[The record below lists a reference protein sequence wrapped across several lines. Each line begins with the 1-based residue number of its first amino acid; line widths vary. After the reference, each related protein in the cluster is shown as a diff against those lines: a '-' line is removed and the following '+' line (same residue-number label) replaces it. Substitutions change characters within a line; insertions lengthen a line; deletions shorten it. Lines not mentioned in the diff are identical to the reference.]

1 MEQELSNVETVEEEK
16 VTAEPTK
23 TQPNDKK
30 YSDAEVDEIINK
42 KYAKWKKEQEA
53 EQSEAKKLKSMN
65 ADEKTKYNQDKR
77 QAELDKREQEIAKRE
92 LMAEA
97 KSILN
102 ERGLPVDLAG
112 VIDLTDA
119 DTVKASI
126 EAIGKQWEQAVQK
139 GIAEKL
145 KGTQPLTKAPQNSN
159 GITKEALTKM
169 KYQER
174 LDFKTK
180 NPDEYNRVMK
190 GQ

>member
-1 MEQELSNVETVEEEK
+1 MDQELNNVETVEEEK
-16 VTAEPTK
+16 VTAEPTNE
-23 TQPNDKK
+23 QPNDKK
-30 YSDAEVDEIINK
+30 YNDAEVDEIINK
-42 KYAKWKKEQEA
+42 KFAKWKKEQEA
-53 EQSEAKKLKSMN
+53 EQSKAKKLKSMN

-139 GIAEKL
+139 GIADKL

-159 GITKEALTKM
+159 GITKEVLTKM
-169 KYQER
+169 RYQER

-180 NPDEYNRVMK
+180 NPDEYNKIMK
-190 GQ
+190 G

>member
-1 MEQELSNVETVEEEK
+1 MDQELNNVETVEEEK

-42 KYAKWKKEQEA
+42 KFAKWKKEQEA

-65 ADEKTKYNQDKR
+65 ADEKTKYN
-77 QAELDKREQEIAKRE
+77 QEIAKRE

-180 NPDEYNRVMK
+180 NPDEYNKIMK
-190 GQ
+190 G

>member
-1 MEQELSNVETVEEEK
+1 MDQELNNVETVEEK

-23 TQPNDKK
+23 EQPNDKK
-30 YSDAEVDEIINK
+30 YSDAEVDEIIKK
-42 KYAKWKKEQEA
+42 KYAKWKKDQEV

-65 ADEKTKYNQDKR
+65 TDEKTKYNQDKR

>member
-1 MEQELSNVETVEEEK
+1 MDQELNNVETVEEEK

-23 TQPNDKK
+23 EQPNDKK

-42 KYAKWKKEQEA
+42 KFAKWKKEQEA

-77 QAELDKREQEIAKRE
+77 QAELDKREQEIARRE

-139 GIAEKL
+139 GIADKL
-145 KGTQPLTKAPQNSN
+145 KGTQPLTKAPQNLN

-169 KYQER
+169 KYQAR

-180 NPDEYNRVMK
+180 NPDEYNKIMK
-190 GQ
+190 G